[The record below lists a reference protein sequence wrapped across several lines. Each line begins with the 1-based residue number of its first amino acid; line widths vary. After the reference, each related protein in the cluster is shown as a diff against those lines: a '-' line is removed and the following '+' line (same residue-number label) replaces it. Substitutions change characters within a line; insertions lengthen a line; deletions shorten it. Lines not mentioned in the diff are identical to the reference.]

1 MIKYLQEAKGGNFMQ
16 KNLEKYAKL
25 LVRNGLNI
33 QKDQLLVVN
42 APIEA
47 AEFVRI
53 VAKQAYDEGAK
64 NVHVEYRDEELAL
77 VKYLNA
83 PFEAFKEAMQWKADG
98 FEQMASENA
107 AFLSITGTDP
117 DLFKDVDP
125 ERIAEANK
133 TNSKSM
139 EKFRKYT
146 LNSKVSWCVAAV
158 PSPSWAKKIFPD
170 ETTENAI
177 EKLWDKIFIANR
189 VYDEDPVISWDNHI
203 KNLTEKVEFLNN
215 NQFKSLHYKSA
226 KTDLVVELPENH
238 VWAGGGEYNESN
250 VYFVANM
257 PTEEVFTMPL
267 KTGVNGYLT
276 STFPLNYSGSLIDN
290 FKLTFKEGRIIE
302 VEAETGLETLKKLI
316 DTDEGSHYL
325 GEVALVPYDSPINNT
340 GIVFYNTLFDENAS
354 CHFALG
360 AAYPTNIVGGDKM
373 TDEELEQKG
382 ANTSL
387 THVDFMIG
395 SKDMNIVATKHDGT
409 KVQIFKDGDWA
420 F

>member
-1 MIKYLQEAKGGNFMQ
+1 MQ

-33 QKDQLLVVN
+33 QKDQLLVIN
-42 APIEA
+42 APIESA
-47 AEFVRI
+47 YFVRI
-53 VAKQAYDEGAK
+53 VAKQAYDQGAK
-64 NVHVEYRDEELAL
+64 NVYVEYRDEELSL
-77 VKYLNA
+77 IKYLNA
-83 PFEAFKEAMQWKADG
+83 PFESFKEAMQWKSDG
-98 FEQMASENA
+98 FEQMAAQNG

-117 DLFKDVDP
+117 DVFKDVDP

-146 LNSKVSWCVAAV
+146 MNSRVSWCVAAV
-158 PSPSWAKKIFPD
+158 PSPVWAKKIFPD
-170 ETTENAI
+170 DKDEVAV

-189 VYDEDPVISWDNHI
+189 VYDEDPVESWHNHI
-203 KNLTEKVEFLNN
+203 ENLTKKVDFLNS
-215 NQFKSLHYKSA
+215 NQFKSLHYKSP
-226 KTDLVVELPENH
+226 KTDLIVDLPEKH

-250 VYFVANM
+250 VYFIANM
-257 PTEEVFTMPL
+257 PTEEIFTMPK
-267 KTGVNGYLT
+267 KTGVNGYLG

-302 VEAETGLETLKKLI
+302 VEAETGLETLKNLI

-340 GIVFYNTLFDENAS
+340 GIVFFNTLFDENAS
-354 CHFALG
+354 CHFAIG
-360 AAYPTNIVGGDKM
+360 SSYPTNIEGGDKM
-373 TDEELEQKG
+373 TDEELESKG

-387 THVDFMIG
+387 AHVDFMVG
-395 SKDMNIVATKHDGT
+395 SSDMNILATTKDG
-409 KVQIFKDGDWA
+409 KEVQIFKNGDWA

>member
-1 MIKYLQEAKGGNFMQ
+1 MQ

-33 QKDQLLVVN
+33 QKDQLLVIN
-42 APIEA
+42 APIESA
-47 AEFVRI
+47 YFVRI
-53 VAKQAYDEGAK
+53 VAKQAYDQGAK
-64 NVHVEYRDEELAL
+64 NVYVEYRDEELSL
-77 VKYLNA
+77 IKYLNA
-83 PFEAFKEAMQWKADG
+83 PFESFKEAMQWKSDG
-98 FEQMASENA
+98 FEQMAAQNG

-117 DLFKDVDP
+117 DVFKDVDP

-133 TNSKSM
+133 TNAKSM

-158 PSPSWAKKIFPD
+158 PSPVWAKKIFSDDKD
-170 ETTENAI
+170 EVAV

-189 VYDEDPVISWDNHI
+189 VYDEDPVESWHNHI
-203 KNLTEKVEFLNN
+203 ENLTKKVDFLNS
-215 NQFKSLHYKSA
+215 NQFKSLHYKSP
-226 KTDLVVELPENH
+226 KTDLIVDLPEKH

-250 VYFVANM
+250 VYFIANM
-257 PTEEVFTMPL
+257 PTEEIFTMPK
-267 KTGVNGYLT
+267 KTGVNGYLG

-302 VEAETGLETLKKLI
+302 VEAETGLETLKNLI

-340 GIVFYNTLFDENAS
+340 GIVFFNTLFDENAS
-354 CHFALG
+354 CHFAIG
-360 AAYPTNIVGGDKM
+360 SSYPTNIEGGDKM
-373 TDEELEQKG
+373 TDEELESKG

-387 THVDFMIG
+387 AHVDFMVG
-395 SKDMNIVATKHDGT
+395 SSDMNILATTKDG
-409 KVQIFKDGDWA
+409 KEVQIFKNGDWA

>member
-1 MIKYLQEAKGGNFMQ
+1 M
-16 KNLEKYAKL
+16 
-25 LVRNGLNI
+25 
-33 QKDQLLVVN
+33 
-42 APIEA
+42 
-47 AEFVRI
+47 
-53 VAKQAYDEGAK
+53 
-64 NVHVEYRDEELAL
+64 
-77 VKYLNA
+77 
-83 PFEAFKEAMQWKADG
+83 
-98 FEQMASENA
+98 
-107 AFLSITGTDP
+107 
-117 DLFKDVDP
+117 
-125 ERIAEANK
+125 
-133 TNSKSM
+133 
-139 EKFRKYT
+139 
-146 LNSKVSWCVAAV
+146 
-158 PSPSWAKKIFPD
+158 
-170 ETTENAI
+170 
-177 EKLWDKIFIANR
+177 
-189 VYDEDPVISWDNHI
+189 
-203 KNLTEKVEFLNN
+203 
-215 NQFKSLHYKSA
+215 
-226 KTDLVVELPENH
+226 
-238 VWAGGGEYNESN
+238 WAGGGEYNESN

-360 AAYPTNIVGGDKM
+360 AAYPTNIEGGDKM

-387 THVDFMIG
+387 THVDFMVG